1 MEDHVYRYVNWII
14 ICLVSLAA
22 AGCAAVVVGAGASAY
37 TYIQGELK
45 RSYTVDY
52 DRAVTAAG
60 QALEQLKISVTK
72 RDQGATETQFTGVRT
87 DENPVTVVVSFV
99 GPELT
104 DIGVRSGIVGYWD
117 KSGSELI
124 HATIAKRL
132 Q

>member
-1 MEDHVYRYVNWII
+1 MKWVFIG
-14 ICLVSLAA
+14 LVLLSAA
-22 AGCAAVVVGAGASAY
+22 ECAAVVVGAGAGAY

-52 DRAVTAAG
+52 DQAVKAAE
-60 QALEQLKISVTK
+60 QSLEQLKISVTE
-72 RDQGATETQFTGVRT
+72 RDQGATTTKFAGVRT
-87 DENPVTVVVSFV
+87 DENPVTVIVSFV

-104 DIGVRSGIVGYWD
+104 DISVRSGIVGYWD

-132 Q
+132 R